1 MQLLNAK
8 TLEDLAARIGKAVEL
23 GPAKDIEKNVRAVL
37 QSGLS
42 RLDLVTREEF
52 DTQARVLAKTREK
65 LERLETRVAQ
75 LEARFLPPAD
85 TH

>member
-1 MQLLNAK
+1 MQPFNAK
-8 TLEDLAARIGKAVEL
+8 AMEDLAARIGKAIES

-37 QSGLS
+37 QSGLA

-52 DTQARVLAKTREK
+52 DTQAAVLAKTREK
-65 LERLETRVAQ
+65 LERLETRVAE
-75 LEARFLPPAD
+75 LEARFRPPST

>member
-8 TLEDLAARIGKAVEL
+8 TLEDLAARIGKAVES

-75 LEARFLPPAD
+75 LEARFLPPAG

>member
-8 TLEDLAARIGKAVEL
+8 TLEDLAARIGKAVES

-75 LEARFLPPAD
+75 LEARFLPPA
-85 TH
+85 TAH